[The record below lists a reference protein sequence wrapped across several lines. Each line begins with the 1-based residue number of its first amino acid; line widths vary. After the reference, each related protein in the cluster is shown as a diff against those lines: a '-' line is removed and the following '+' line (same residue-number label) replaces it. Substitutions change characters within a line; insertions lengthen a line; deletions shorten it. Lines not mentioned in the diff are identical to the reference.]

1 MDFWLGAMITL
12 IVSLCVSFVAERTQR
27 KAAEECRGECSLCTA
42 HCSGY
47 HCHCLRVKER
57 QRIIAEE
64 EAAISEGI
72 VDPDSE
78 CTQVVLETT

>member
-1 MDFWLGAMITL
+1 MDFWYGCMLTL
-12 IVSLCVSFVAERTQR
+12 FVSLLVSFVAERTQR
-27 KAAEECRGECSLCTA
+27 KAAEECRGDCSRCTA

-64 EAAISEGI
+64 ETAIAEGI
-72 VDPDSE
+72 IDPDSE
-78 CTQVVLETT
+78 PTYVIPETT